1 MFLGDSVW
9 RITCQRLT
17 NDRIVR
23 CIIAYQFCIDDCV
36 SVIFVLCFDNFVLCF
51 GNFMSCLDNIVL
63 CLDNIVFCFDNFVL
77 CLDNIVLCL
86 DNFVLCLDNI
96 VLCFDNFVLC
106 FKNIVLCFKNCL
118 LCLQI
123 WATVVLTSFFYGVK
137 KKLQYMLWCEIRK
150 KFLMAIFQNTKIFF
164 HFHVYYREAWNEN
177 VN

>member
-1 MFLGDSVW
+1 MFLGDLVW
-9 RITCQRLT
+9 RITWQPLT

-51 GNFMSCLDNIVL
+51 GNCML

-77 CLDNIVLCL
+77 CLDNIVLCF
-86 DNFVLCLDNI
+86 DNLVLCLDKI

-106 FKNIVLCFKNCL
+106 FKNIVLCFKTCL

-123 WATVVLTSFFYGVK
+123 WATVVYYKIWMFRHT
-137 KKLQYMLWCEIRK
+137 
-150 KFLMAIFQNTKIFF
+150 KFVLCLRCQLS
-164 HFHVYYREAWNEN
+164 
-177 VN
+177 

>member
-1 MFLGDSVW
+1 MFLGDLVW

-51 GNFMSCLDNIVL
+51 GNFMFCLDNIVL

-77 CLDNIVLCL
+77 CLDNIVLC
-86 DNFVLCLDNI
+86 
-96 VLCFDNFVLC
+96 FDNFVLC
-106 FKNIVLCFKNCL
+106 FKNIVLCFKTCL

-123 WATVVLTSFFYGVK
+123 WATVLALFWKHFPAAGQLDT
-137 KKLQYMLWCEIRK
+137 M
-150 KFLMAIFQNTKIFF
+150 IFITK
-164 HFHVYYREAWNEN
+164 
-177 VN
+177 

>member
-1 MFLGDSVW
+1 MFLGDLVW

-36 SVIFVLCFDNFVLCF
+36 SAIFVLCFDNFVLCF
-51 GNFMSCLDNIVL
+51 GNFMLCLDNIVL
-63 CLDNIVFCFDNFVL
+63 CLDNIVLCF
-77 CLDNIVLCL
+77 

-123 WATVVLTSFFYGVK
+123 WATAQESRLILTLSIGRPCYPANVDENQDTCFII
-137 KKLQYMLWCEIRK
+137 Q
-150 KFLMAIFQNTKIFF
+150 FLL
-164 HFHVYYREAWNEN
+164 
-177 VN
+177 

>member
-1 MFLGDSVW
+1 MFLGDLVW

-36 SVIFVLCFDNFVLCF
+36 SVIFVLCLDNFVLRF
-51 GNFMSCLDNIVL
+51 GNFMLCLDNIVL

-77 CLDNIVLCL
+77 CLDNIVLRF

-123 WATVVLTSFFYGVK
+123 WATAQESRLILTLSIGRPCYPANVDENQDTCFII
-137 KKLQYMLWCEIRK
+137 Q
-150 KFLMAIFQNTKIFF
+150 FLL
-164 HFHVYYREAWNEN
+164 
-177 VN
+177 

>member
-1 MFLGDSVW
+1 MFLGDLVW

-51 GNFMSCLDNIVL
+51 GNFMLCLDNIVL

-77 CLDNIVLCL
+77 CLDDIVLCF

-123 WATVVLTSFFYGVK
+123 WTTVGYPSITTTTNNSFLLFD
-137 KKLQYMLWCEIRK
+137 
-150 KFLMAIFQNTKIFF
+150 
-164 HFHVYYREAWNEN
+164 NESSFPWLRR
-177 VN
+177 